1 MQALFFLE
9 NSTGFM
15 KYNVE
20 VSAGDFF
27 HIKSSWILLEMEEDL
42 GSVPE
47 GWIALRQHYIPAL

>member
-1 MQALFFLE
+1 LFFLE

-47 GWIALRQHYIPAL
+47 G